1 MLDIVVKL
9 YNKFIFNHNM
19 ETRSLRDTLTQIM
32 YSADD
37 IIYVIYTIL
46 IGPRLKLI
54 RLLHSVNEY
63 VNSVIC
69 INTSLLFPFI

>member
-1 MLDIVVKL
+1 
-9 YNKFIFNHNM
+9 
-19 ETRSLRDTLTQIM
+19 M

-37 IIYVIYTIL
+37 IIYAIYTIL

-63 VNSVIC
+63 VNRGTIC
-69 INTSLLFPFI
+69 INISAFTLLIPIH